1 MSKKILLVDDDPELA
16 DGVGEIL
23 RLYNYTVEMVN
34 SAEDALQLLN
44 DYVPDLIVCDYHL
57 DGMTGVAFADALQQE
72 ERFAQIPFFL
82 LTGMPRSDIQGNI
95 APERIIK
102 KPFEIEPFLD
112 TILQELS

>member
-23 RLYNYTVEMVN
+23 RHYSYLVETVS
-34 SAEDALQLLN
+34 SAEEALQLLN
-44 DYVPDLIVCDYHL
+44 NCVPDLIVCDYHL

-72 ERFAQIPFFL
+72 ERFAHIPFFL
-82 LTGMPRSDIQGNI
+82 LTGMARSDIRGDI

-102 KPFEIEPFLD
+102 KPFEIEPFLN